1 MNQLRRDTVIIG
13 VVCGV
18 VCCGAWF
25 GLVDPAARS
34 LAAQRDREA
43 ALLTEVSSLEG
54 ISTDLAALVAAA
66 DRARRESDAL
76 LDRSR
81 VASDDLQLMRAIHA
95 LAALHGLRIERVQ
108 PSQAAA
114 PGRGPGDAAAAAGA
128 AAAGAGAH
136 SPKAPKSPVHWTA
149 RGMEVVAAGSY
160 AGVLAMLDD
169 MRRELG
175 FTALRDVR
183 LAKLND
189 PQRGEVLLELRAEH
203 LAVSIDPIPTSS
215 PASAK
220 VPEAPR

>member
-95 LAALHGLRIERVQ
+95 LAALHGLRIERIQ
-108 PSQAAA
+108 PSQAVA
-114 PGRGPGDAAAAAGA
+114 PGRGVGDAA